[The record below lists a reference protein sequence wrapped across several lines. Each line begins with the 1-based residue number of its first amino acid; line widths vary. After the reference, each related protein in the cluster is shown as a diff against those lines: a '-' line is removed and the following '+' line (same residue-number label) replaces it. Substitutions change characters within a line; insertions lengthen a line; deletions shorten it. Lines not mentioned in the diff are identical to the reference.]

1 MKLINIK
8 TFDSEIIEV
17 EWGAAR
23 QSLIIRKMLEI
34 LEEKMLQEKIIEE
47 KIYKKENIIPISN
60 EKVTGS
66 VFKKALVWMENNRGY
81 PDFKEDIDDKL
92 LKKKKWNQLNEWENQ
107 YIEMPVEDMIPLL
120 VCGDYLEIEGLVK
133 LMIKA
138 IALQIN
144 GKRSEEE
151 IRKTYKI
158 EDPKLLRQLR
168 TFLD

>member
-8 TFDSEIIEV
+8 TSDSEIVEV
-17 EWGAAR
+17 EWVAAQ
-23 QSLIIRKMLEI
+23 QSQIIRKMLDD
-34 LEEKMLQEKIIEE
+34 LSIE
-47 KIYKKENIIPISN
+47 ENIIPISN
-60 EKVTGS
+60 EKVTGP

-92 LKKKKWNQLNEWENQ
+92 LKKKKWNQLSEWENQ
-107 YIEMPVEDMIPLL
+107 YIEMPVDEMIPIL

-138 IALQIN
+138 IALQIDA
-144 GKRSEEE
+144 KRSEEE

-158 EDPKLLRQLR
+158 EDPKLLRQLQ

>member
-8 TFDSEIIEV
+8 TSDSEIIEV
-17 EWGAAR
+17 EWVAAQ
-23 QSLIIRKMLEI
+23 QSQIIRKI
-34 LEEKMLQEKIIEE
+34 LDDDISIE
-47 KIYKKENIIPISN
+47 ENIIPISN
-60 EKVTGS
+60 EKVTGP

-107 YIEMPVEDMIPLL
+107 YIEMPVDEMIPIL

-138 IALQIN
+138 IALQIDA
-144 GKRSEEE
+144 KRSEEE